1 MSKKEKEVETSE
13 YLEKDKRKQERRTT
27 KSLAKERR
35 LDAKSIK
42 ESRWN

>member
-1 MSKKEKEVETSE
+1 MSKKEKEVESSE
-13 YLEKDKRKQERRTT
+13 YLEKDKRKQERIVA
-27 KSLAKERR
+27 KSIAKDRR